1 MTVAKLP
8 YLWLTAGQY
17 LWKPRSESKDR
28 HPSAQAHGGCR
39 MRALTALGLIASYS
53 AGKPI
58 WRAVA
63 LAAHRCRIKLYLLG
77 ISKWKSRIIIH
88 SA

>member
-1 MTVAKLP
+1 MTIAKVP

-39 MRALTALGLIASYS
+39 MRALTAHIGSYS
-53 AGKPI
+53 AAQCVPLSTPRTSDTWFI
-58 WRAVA
+58 R
-63 LAAHRCRIKLYLLG
+63 
-77 ISKWKSRIIIH
+77 
-88 SA
+88 